1 MNAGMTFP
9 GCLRSG
15 APVYRQSISHGI
27 AGEHM
32 EQKPVVL
39 ITGASRGIGK
49 SIALEFGKNDYT
61 VIINFLK
68 EKEKALAVA
77 QTIVMNGGRAR
88 AVAADVSDSA
98 AVRTLVSDI
107 EANESRLDVLVNNA
121 GLTKNRSLVK
131 MSDDEWEKI
140 IATDL
145 SGPFY
150 VIRECAQLMARI
162 KGGSIINMGSILGF
176 RGAFGSANYAGA
188 KAGLVGL
195 TKSTAIELG
204 RFNVRVNM
212 VLPGFHLTD
221 MGAGA
226 SDKYIEK
233 ARLDSVLGVTT
244 DLDEFA
250 RFVVFLSQT
259 KTVSGQVFNF
269 DSRIL

>member
-1 MNAGMTFP
+1 
-9 GCLRSG
+9 
-15 APVYRQSISHGI
+15 
-27 AGEHM
+27 M

-39 ITGASRGIGK
+39 ITGASRGIGR

-61 VIINFLK
+61 VIVNFLK
-68 EKEKALAVA
+68 EKEKALSVA
-77 QTIVMNGGRAR
+77 ETIVKNGGRAR
-88 AVAADVSDSA
+88 VLAADVSEA
-98 AVRTLVSDI
+98 GAVKTLVSDI
-107 EANESRLDVLVNNA
+107 EANEGRLDVLVNNA
-121 GLTKNRSLVK
+121 GLTKHRSIVK
-131 MSDDEWEKI
+131 MSDDEWGKV

-150 VIRECAQLMARI
+150 VIRECAPFMARN
-162 KGGSIINMGSILGF
+162 KGGAIINMGSILGF
-176 RGAFGSANYAGA
+176 RGAFGTANYAGA

-195 TKSTAIELG
+195 TKSAAIELG

-221 MGAGA
+221 MGTGA
-226 SDKYIEK
+226 SDKYVEK

-250 RFVVFLSQT
+250 RFVVFLSQA